1 MKTAPLRG
9 SCAKGVVFFCA
20 ISHPTERKAAAM
32 SENAT
37 AALLDGR
44 PIPRLILQLGILP
57 KLRTEMTRPQ

>member
-1 MKTAPLRG
+1 
-9 SCAKGVVFFCA
+9 
-20 ISHPTERKAAAM
+20 M

-57 KLRTEMTRPQ
+57 KLRTELTRPQ